1 MKTLYIIGAVV
12 GAVAVG
18 AAAYGGYRMLRAAKD
33 AEKRAITGGTQ
44 TTEQPVQ
51 RLSGLSL
58 VNRDFT
64 VPVIRGRLS
73 VDVNR
78 GGYVS
83 STPVETVDVNR
94 AGQPIYSQRMT
105 RGEEQHSPG
114 SVQWTDV
121 DTTENAGRPRQ
132 SSILRTNVLMLR

>member
-1 MKTLYIIGAVV
+1 MKTIYIIGAVV

-18 AAAYGGYRMLRAAKD
+18 AAAYGGYRMLRAAK
-33 AEKRAITGGTQ
+33 ETEQRALTGGMTGGVQ
-44 TTEQPVQ
+44 NTEQPMSQQ
-51 RLSGLSL
+51 RPGVSGLSL
-58 VNRDFT
+58 
-64 VPVIRGRLS
+64 L
-73 VDVNR
+73 R

-83 STPVETVDVNR
+83 STPVDVSVNR
-94 AGQPIYSQRMT
+94 AGQPVYTQSMT
-105 RGEEQHSPG
+105 RGEEQHAPG

>member
-1 MKTLYIIGAVV
+1 MKAIYIIGAVV

-18 AAAYGGYRMLRAAKD
+18 AAAYGGYRMMRATKD
-33 AEKRAITGGTQ
+33 AEQRALTGGMTGGVQ
-44 TTEQPVQ
+44 NTEQPMSQQ
-51 RLSGLSL
+51 RPRVSGLSL
-58 VNRDFT
+58 
-64 VPVIRGRLS
+64 L
-73 VDVNR
+73 R

-94 AGQPIYSQRMT
+94 AGQPIYTPRMT
-105 RGEEQHSPG
+105 RGEEQHAPG